1 MNSQRHRL
9 ETPRNE
15 NEEAE
20 PNSHIICYQ
29 GLVEFLPFQ
38 VTKRNEITLFVAVT
52 EKVACC
58 YLPCCCCHL
67 SNVSLLSSND
77 VASHRW
83 FFSSMCYCRCWI
95 EAGMKSDNRTRFQK
109 WFTDLLMPYCDW
121 NNLVV
126 FEIG

>member
-1 MNSQRHRL
+1 MNSQRHRLL

-52 EKVACC
+52 EKVAAAICRAAAAISQTF
-58 YLPCCCCHL
+58 L
-67 SNVSLLSSND
+67 SYRLMMLLLID
-77 VASHRW
+77 D
-83 FFSSMCYCRCWI
+83 F
-95 EAGMKSDNRTRFQK
+95 
-109 WFTDLLMPYCDW
+109 
-121 NNLVV
+121 
-126 FEIG
+126 